1 MFTVSIRNVTEQ
13 DSGEY
18 WCGAEAAW
26 TSDHGYK
33 VYFTQ
38 IDLTVTDPFVPVST
52 SKPTQPSS
60 SPSSSSSSESTPASP
75 PAGFPVSTVITVSVI
90 LLLLLIAI
98 SFLFV
103 ILQKTHKNQGGTAS
117 TGRSSV
123 QTSGNHQGV
132 PPDICFYEEIK
143 DTRRLPA
150 SDAGSSSVCSTAK
163 LPTILSDT
171 QTVYSNTELPTIL
184 CDSAVYSTAQLPII
198 PSDRDIC
205 STAQLPTRLSAQK
218 SDEGLTYAA
227 VSFHSRATSSNDAV
241 PQILFKKEEV
251 SCD

>member
-1 MFTVSIRNVTEQ
+1 MLTVSIRNVTEQ

-60 SPSSSSSSESTPASP
+60 SPSSSSSSESAPASP
-75 PAGFPVSTVITVSVI
+75 PAGFPVSIVITVSVI

-103 ILQKTHKNQGGTAS
+103 ILQKTHKNQGGTFS

-132 PPDICFYEEIK
+132 PPDICFYEEIE
-143 DTRRLPA
+143 DTRQLSA
-150 SDAGSSSVCSTAK
+150 SDTGSFS
-163 LPTILSDT
+163 
-171 QTVYSNTELPTIL
+171 
-184 CDSAVYSTAQLPII
+184 VYSTAQLPTILADPETVYSNIELSTILCDSTVYSTIQRPSI
-198 PSDRDIC
+198 PSDQDIY
-205 STAQLPTRLSAQK
+205 STAQLPTRLSAEK
-218 SDEGLTYAA
+218 SDEGLT
-227 VSFHSRATSSNDAV
+227 
-241 PQILFKKEEV
+241 
-251 SCD
+251 